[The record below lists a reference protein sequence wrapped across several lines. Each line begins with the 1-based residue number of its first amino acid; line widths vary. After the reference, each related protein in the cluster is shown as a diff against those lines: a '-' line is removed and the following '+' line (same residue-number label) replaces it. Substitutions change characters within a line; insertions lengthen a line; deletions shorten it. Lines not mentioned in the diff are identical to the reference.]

1 LKKRVIDNSESVV
14 KFQKARIQAL
24 QEELNEAMGTINSL
38 TSEIDALRGH
48 TVAATEDSRKHSQQI
63 ELLNKN
69 FEKMKKQYQDS
80 QLKNQ
85 QLEKTIVDLNKELTQ
100 LRNTQKKSDKDVT
113 SREAKIN
120 KLIEEVE
127 RYKDQIK
134 SLRSTEGEANDRSRK
149 EMDRI
154 QQDNKKL
161 ERQKNEL
168 LTAFR
173 KQLKLI
179 DILKRQ
185 KAHLESARLLSFT
198 EEEFMKTL
206 ELGDK
211 L

>member
-1 LKKRVIDNSESVV
+1 M
-14 KFQKARIQAL
+14 

-38 TSEIDALRGH
+38 TSEIDSLRGH
-48 TVAATEDSRKHSQQI
+48 TVAATEDSKKHSQQI
-63 ELLNKN
+63 EMLNKN
-69 FEKMKKQYQDS
+69 FEKMKKQYQET

-85 QLEKTIVDLNKELTQ
+85 QLEKTITDLSKELASLT
-100 LRNTQKKSDKDVT
+100 NTQKKSDKDVT
-113 SREAKIN
+113 AREAKIN
-120 KLIEEVE
+120 KLIDEVE
-127 RYKDQIK
+127 RYKEQIK
-134 SLRSTEGEANDRSRK
+134 SLRSNEGENNDRNRK
-149 EMDRI
+149 DLDRLS
-154 QQDNKKL
+154 QENKKL

>member
-1 LKKRVIDNSESVV
+1 
-14 KFQKARIQAL
+14 
-24 QEELNEAMGTINSL
+24 
-38 TSEIDALRGH
+38 
-48 TVAATEDSRKHSQQI
+48 
-63 ELLNKN
+63 
-69 FEKMKKQYQDS
+69 MKKQYQDS